1 MTAGTTIETIKT
13 GLRSTENYR
22 LRMSVYGQFGLP
34 VVRVIRE
41 DFFHY
46 LVPESMLPIVRVK
59 DLVPDFFQE
68 LLERDLLRIRLTSL
82 LSIPS

>member
-1 MTAGTTIETIKT
+1 
-13 GLRSTENYR
+13 
-22 LRMSVYGQFGLP
+22 MSVYGQFGLP
-34 VVRVIRE
+34 VVRVISE

-46 LVPESMLPIVRVK
+46 LVHESMLPIVRVK
-59 DLVPDFFQE
+59 ELVPDFFHE